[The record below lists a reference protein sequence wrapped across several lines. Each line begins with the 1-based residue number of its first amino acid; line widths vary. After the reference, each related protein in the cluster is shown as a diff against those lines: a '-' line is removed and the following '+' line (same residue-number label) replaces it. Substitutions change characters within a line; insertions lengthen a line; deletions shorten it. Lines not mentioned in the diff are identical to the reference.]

1 MFTTYSV
8 CIFHLL
14 KVQRSKFGTCSKSDV
29 LFMALEMKIWQGLLP
44 QQCRSLCWINLAHL
58 MTDFH
63 LEPKS
68 TKRQFTTFLKPP
80 IPSLCCL
87 IIYKVVFGRY
97 LVRIGQMVIVVIF
110 LFGPETVTGYR
121 LPVTHILLF
130 TCFFEGLDFGF
141 AASPCRT
148 SNIRLFPRN
157 FSTGK
162 CVATH
167 PTINKHQLNKTL
179 RKSFKIVIVAIF
191 NGQRRVRFGSKNTKN
206 VRLRFFWF
214 NLRLW
219 WTIFKILLLNFWI
232 FVIVFHW
239 DRWMNK

>member
-1 MFTTYSV
+1 MAKWGLKDMRIFSTMFTTYSV

-110 LFGPETVTGYR
+110 LFGPVTVTGYR
-121 LPVTHILLF
+121 LPTFYCLPASSKVSILDSQHPPAGHQTSDYFPETFRPESVLQHIQQ
-130 TCFFEGLDFGF
+130 
-141 AASPCRT
+141 
-148 SNIRLFPRN
+148 
-157 FSTGK
+157 ST
-162 CVATH
+162 
-167 PTINKHQLNKTL
+167 
-179 RKSFKIVIVAIF
+179 
-191 NGQRRVRFGSKNTKN
+191 NTN
-206 VRLRFFWF
+206 
-214 NLRLW
+214 
-219 WTIFKILLLNFWI
+219 
-232 FVIVFHW
+232 
-239 DRWMNK
+239 